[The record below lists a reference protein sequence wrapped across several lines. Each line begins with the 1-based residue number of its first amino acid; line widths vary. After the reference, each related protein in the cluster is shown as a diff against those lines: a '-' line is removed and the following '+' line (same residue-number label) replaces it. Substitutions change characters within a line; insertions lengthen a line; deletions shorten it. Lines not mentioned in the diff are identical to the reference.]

1 MAPPIRFKVSLCLV
15 LHALGGSQLASSSP
29 LNSEVHPVE
38 NFNPFLHYDQG
49 KSSDKIVFETPIKPA
64 KQVKSPQN
72 EGYEYRNIPQGL
84 AERKDE
90 MEFIFKDRNAIESG
104 IQGLKTKSEGQSSR
118 MISQLERLYRAF
130 NLPTVNRLRRTG
142 GLDRSQHSFAP
153 EPIKLGTTNN
163 PLKPAGTQVTNGGPL
178 AEHGSG
184 SKKMSKGSNFFGY
197 DIDWRSLYP
206 YSAASDSGTGNT
218 LASLSEPLL
227 KNSNSLEL
235 TPRISTEETPL
246 KYEPLRLAQV
256 QKPRQTTL
264 TVLDAHLAERRIPRG
279 DLKIQDIVHSLL
291 GRQPDGDE
299 YVIGDGLTI
308 PQKIASWNS
317 LQEQVFKFSLQSQE
331 TVSDAKEVE
340 FQLEFLKSFCLL
352 GDHIV
357 RYGLLPSTE
366 GIESLKPKSTI
377 QMVELQT
384 ELLFR
389 KLGANFYEDQAS
401 VIPEIEFW
409 ESARAVKH
417 FHRSVKALPTE
428 YHEEVVHAVLRT
440 ILSHTPDDLRFK
452 AVRNKRFEK
461 LRDEFLRPQFLQEAR
476 RLSSALISNHQPSI
490 NELEKADHLRVVKFV
505 EDLMYFFEEPSMKT
519 PPKQR
524 RIEFQLVYYMI
535 DYLQKFC
542 DPVIGTIAKRTE
554 DQKPIARREKKVY
567 LFQDQLNFMRVY
579 LRKFRDTSQDPD
591 YTGNLSWEA
600 MVPFKAIL
608 KGHGGNFDLFSRWIN
623 TYTAVLFEHCTWL
636 VVGHSPLVTF
646 DLWMGR
652 RMHGS
657 EDYDVSKFVHF

>member
-1 MAPPIRFKVSLCLV
+1 MT
-15 LHALGGSQLASSSP
+15 
-29 LNSEVHPVE
+29 
-38 NFNPFLHYDQG
+38 
-49 KSSDKIVFETPIKPA
+49 SSDKIVFETPIKPA

-130 NLPTVNRLRRTG
+130 NLPTVNRLRRMG

-317 LQEQVFKFSLQSQE
+317 LQEQSPISRNC
-331 TVSDAKEVE
+331 SDAKEVE
-340 FQLEFLKSFCLL
+340 FQLSFEIFLSF
-352 GDHIV
+352 GGPHQ
-357 RYGLLPSTE
+357 

-461 LRDEFLRPQFLQEAR
+461 LRDEFLRPHTQ
-476 RLSSALISNHQPSI
+476 LSSALISNHQPSI

-505 EDLMYFFEEPSMKT
+505 EDLITINEN

-554 DQKPIARREKKVY
+554 DQKPIARREKKRY
-567 LFQDQLNFMRVY
+567 ISR
-579 LRKFRDTSQDPD
+579 SD